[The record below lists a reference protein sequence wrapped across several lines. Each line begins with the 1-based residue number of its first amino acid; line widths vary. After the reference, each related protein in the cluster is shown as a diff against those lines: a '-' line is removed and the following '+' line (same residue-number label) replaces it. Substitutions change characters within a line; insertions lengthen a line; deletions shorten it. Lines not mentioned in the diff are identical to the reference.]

1 MVWRNLNFSLV
12 IGFICFIFVFSHL
25 SGENSRMTDVDREQI
40 DKEAQSIIQ
49 RCRDNLNNVKKTG
62 NCNISS

>member
-1 MVWRNLNFSLV
+1 
-12 IGFICFIFVFSHL
+12 
-25 SGENSRMTDVDREQI
+25 MTDVDREQI